1 MSDHEILSNHEIF
14 SKHDII
20 VLTLWKSPKILKIR
34 SNTSLKDGYHHI
46 YTQAGHIR
54 PWEFVEN
61 ALLKRHGEKY
71 MRPFHCAEDVKDL
84 IENET
89 KLTYDIKVHTAEEI
103 QAVRESLPSLGPLAR
118 AMKIH
123 EILITAD
130 GVIKSKFLPSDVYY
144 DHVKIAVSR
153 RHKRVESIGEN
164 GEDI

>member
-1 MSDHEILSNHEIF
+1 MQLGITIRLIF
-14 SKHDII
+14 TECGHG
-20 VLTLWKSPKILKIR
+20 KSPCDGVGGNI
-34 SNTSLKDGYHHI
+34 NT
-46 YTQAGHIR
+46 Q
-54 PWEFVEN
+54 VEN
-61 ALLKRHGEKY
+61 ALLKRHGEKD
-71 MRPFHCAEDVKDL
+71 MRPIHCAEDVKDL

-164 GEDI
+164 GKDI

>member
-1 MSDHEILSNHEIF
+1 MSDHDILSNHDIF
-14 SKHDII
+14 
-20 VLTLWKSPKILKIR
+20 VPTLRANIKTWR
-34 SNTSLKDGYHHI
+34 QH
-46 YTQAGHIR
+46 
-54 PWEFVEN
+54 
-61 ALLKRHGEKY
+61 ALLKHHGEKD
-71 MRPFHCAEDVKDL
+71 MRSIHSAEDVKDL

>member
-1 MSDHEILSNHEIF
+1 MVIITFTLKQAMSDHCNHC
-14 SKHDII
+14 
-20 VLTLWKSPKILKIR
+20 
-34 SNTSLKDGYHHI
+34 DGVGGNI
-46 YTQAGHIR
+46 KTQ
-54 PWEFVEN
+54 VEN
-61 ALLKRHGEKY
+61 ALLKCHGEKD
-71 MRPFHCAEDVKDL
+71 MRPIHCAEDVKDL

>member
-1 MSDHEILSNHEIF
+1 MRICTTYFATWKVKVNPEIIF
-14 SKHDII
+14 FK
-20 VLTLWKSPKILKIR
+20 
-34 SNTSLKDGYHHI
+34 
-46 YTQAGHIR
+46 TQ
-54 PWEFVEN
+54 VEN
-61 ALLKRHGEKY
+61 ALLKRHGEKD
-71 MRPFHCAEDVKDL
+71 MRPIHCAEDVKDL

-144 DHVKIAVSR
+144 DHVKIAVSQ

>member
-1 MSDHEILSNHEIF
+1 MV
-14 SKHDII
+14 II
-20 VLTLWKSPKILKIR
+20 TFTLKQPI
-34 SNTSLKDGYHHI
+34 
-46 YTQAGHIR
+46 
-54 PWEFVEN
+54 
-61 ALLKRHGEKY
+61 
-71 MRPFHCAEDVKDL
+71 HCAEDAKDL

>member
-34 SNTSLKDGYHHI
+34 SNTSLKDGVGGNI
-46 YTQAGHIR
+46 KTQ
-54 PWEFVEN
+54 VEN
-61 ALLKRHGEKY
+61 ALLKRHGEKD
-71 MRPFHCAEDVKDL
+71 MRPIHCAEDVKDL

-89 KLTYDIKVHTAEEI
+89 KLTYDIKVHTVKEI
-103 QAVRESLPSLGPLAR
+103 QAVREGLPSLGPLAR

-153 RHKRVESIGEN
+153 RHKRVESIGEHQ
-164 GEDI
+164 GK

>member
-1 MSDHEILSNHEIF
+1 MSDHENLYNIF
-14 SKHDII
+14 CHLKSKSESWNNLFQDIFN
-20 VLTLWKSPKILKIR
+20 S
-34 SNTSLKDGYHHI
+34 
-46 YTQAGHIR
+46 
-54 PWEFVEN
+54 
-61 ALLKRHGEKY
+61 
-71 MRPFHCAEDVKDL
+71 
-84 IENET
+84 
-89 KLTYDIKVHTAEEI
+89 AEEI

>member
-1 MSDHEILSNHEIF
+1 MRICTTYFATWKVKVNPEIIF
-14 SKHDII
+14 FKKFSI
-20 VLTLWKSPKILKIR
+20 LRALEKS
-34 SNTSLKDGYHHI
+34 SL
-46 YTQAGHIR
+46 
-54 PWEFVEN
+54 
-61 ALLKRHGEKY
+61 
-71 MRPFHCAEDVKDL
+71 
-84 IENET
+84 NET

>member
-1 MSDHEILSNHEIF
+1 M
-14 SKHDII
+14 
-20 VLTLWKSPKILKIR
+20 TLQDSSHLFYPPCI
-34 SNTSLKDGYHHI
+34 
-46 YTQAGHIR
+46 
-54 PWEFVEN
+54 N
-61 ALLKRHGEKY
+61 ACPTMTLGPTMTLKRHGEKD
-71 MRPFHCAEDVKDL
+71 MRSIHSAEDVKDL